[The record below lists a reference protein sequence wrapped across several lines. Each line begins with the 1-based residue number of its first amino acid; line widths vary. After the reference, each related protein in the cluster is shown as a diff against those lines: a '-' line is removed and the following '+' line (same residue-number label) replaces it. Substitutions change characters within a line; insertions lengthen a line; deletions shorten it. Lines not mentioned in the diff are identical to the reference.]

1 MAKNTVKVESLR
13 GNLRLR
19 WSCQGER
26 YCLSLG
32 LYDSPLARTVA
43 EGKASIIEAD
53 LTTGNFD
60 VTLTKYQGKVTDDR
74 PLDNGFTV
82 AALFGQF
89 FQHKGRKLTG
99 NTHARYKALDRKI
112 AKHFGAV
119 AVAAVDEEGADRLRY
134 QIIVW
139 VSTTTELIANLLAES
154 FTTFLC
160 ADRGGLVHRDRCC
173 DRPIN
178 L

>member
-1 MAKNTVKVESLR
+1 MARKSRVTVESLR
-13 GNLRLR
+13 DNLRLR
-19 WSCQGER
+19 WSYQGER

-43 EGKASIIEAD
+43 EGKATIIEAD

-60 VTLTKYQGKVTDDR
+60 ATLKKYQREVTDDR
-74 PLDNGFTV
+74 PLDDGLTV
-82 AALFGQF
+82 TALFGQF

-119 AVAAVDEEGADRLRY
+119 TVARWMRKGP
-134 QIIVW
+134 
-139 VSTTTELIANLLAES
+139 IAS
-154 FTTFLC
+154 GPGWRRT
-160 ADRGGLVHRDRCC
+160 
-173 DRPIN
+173 
-178 L
+178 